1 MRISNEIFNTKFLT
15 LQKLMQKEMPFNLS
29 KILMKNIEELREG
42 QKEFETARLKIAQN
56 HAKKDKNNRF
66 IIKDWKYEF
75 DKQGEKEFKKEH
87 DKLLKIEREYN
98 IELITLPDDFK
109 IAPSDLLILKDI
121 IIKL

>member
-66 IIKDWKYEF
+66 IIKD
-75 DKQGEKEFKKEH
+75 
-87 DKLLKIEREYN
+87 
-98 IELITLPDDFK
+98 
-109 IAPSDLLILKDI
+109 
-121 IIKL
+121 